1 MNTFVNSPLMVAGA
15 AADVPARLWAHA
27 PARAPAIAW
36 RWLAA
41 WALLAAAAL
50 LQGCATTWRVDSD
63 VRTFSTLPAL
73 QPGSTYRFERLPSQQ
88 AHGEQQQ
95 AIESIAQQSL
105 ERYGLRRDEQAAQY
119 SVQVGARA
127 QREASPWED
136 NWLMP
141 GRDYV
146 VNGAGQ
152 VIWVQ
157 SFARPELPWFRREVS
172 VVIRDLRQAGKVV
185 YETQAAHEGR
195 WADSSLILPALFDSA
210 LTDFPQATAGV
221 KRVSVTVPIK

>member
-1 MNTFVNSPLMVAGA
+1 MTAFLNP
-15 AADVPARLWAHA
+15 RLTLAHLPGRAPSRAMSAA
-27 PARAPAIAW
+27 PAARW

-41 WALLAAAAL
+41 LALLAAAAL

-95 AIESIAQQSL
+95 ALESIAQQSL
-105 ERYGLRRDEQAAQY
+105 ARYGLRRDDAAAQY
-119 SVQVGARA
+119 SVQIGARA

-136 NWLMP
+136 NWLLP

-152 VIWVQ
+152 VVWVQ

-210 LTDFPQATAGV
+210 LTDFPQATTGV
-221 KRVSVTVPIK
+221 KRVSVTVPLK